1 MCIGCVAY
9 NNSTRVRQ
17 SVSLTCANCLLPAAV
32 SAAVFELLHLGRG
45 GSYLYGIWLVIC
57 GGGAART
64 SPLRYPNGAR
74 RDNQITRYQIGVK
87 YNSV

>member
-17 SVSLTCANCLLPAAV
+17 SVSLTCANCLLPATV
-32 SAAVFELLHLGRG
+32 SAAVFELLHLGWR

-57 GGGAART
+57 GGATARN
-64 SPLRYPNGAR
+64 SPLRDQNGAR
-74 RDNQITRYQIGVK
+74 RDATTRYQVGVK